1 MKKKEGKLRAP
12 GRKFESNLKNG
23 GKELGTWNET
33 CMLSYLPVLEGD
45 VVGAVLLAQNK
56 DSMRTSYPDEIWKP
70 ISPVIVGHYDGHGRI
85 ADIRDWSDLET
96 CYRNLG
102 QKGQLKFFAEGNEI
116 PYDAL
121 RLGTLIEY
129 AEHDELLVQY
139 KTPIWEQRRKVT
151 LALMRNDILQ
161 YVYEA
166 KADCRKKFVELCVQG
181 RPLEDPAAGR
191 SVHIILKRLH
201 ENKVSVA
208 DIKAIDSFMLGLR
221 MQWGPTSGAGSQR
234 EIEEPWQ
241 VNFYRQ
247 MAEKA
252 EEMLREYKS
261 SSK

>member
-1 MKKKEGKLRAP
+1 M
-12 GRKFESNLKNG
+12 
-23 GKELGTWNET
+23 GTWNET
-33 CMLSYLPVLEGD
+33 CMLSHLPVLEGD

-85 ADIRDWSDLET
+85 ADIRDWSNLET

-151 LALMRNDILQ
+151 LVLMRNDILQ
-161 YVYEA
+161 YVYEV
-166 KADCRKKFVELCVQG
+166 KSDWCKKFTELCAQG
-181 RPLEDPAAGR
+181 LPLEDPMSGR
-191 SVHIILKRLH
+191 LVHIILKWLH
-201 ENKVSVA
+201 EDRIPVA
-208 DIKAIDSFMLGLR
+208 DIKAIDSFMLELR

-234 EIEEPWQ
+234 EVEETWQ
-241 VNFYRQ
+241 LNFYRL
-247 MAEKA
+247 MAQKA
-252 EEMLREYKS
+252 EEMLLGYKR
-261 SSK
+261 KMEE